1 MPINNTIKEA
11 IKENC
16 KERGVSDDVSNT
28 LIAWLENQSNEEL
41 DKSRDILNH
50 IKIILEQLEEDI

>member
-41 DKSRDILNH
+41 DKSRDIDH